1 MYCALAMLDIAQ
13 FWGYR
18 GLRQPSRSELPVVVS
33 LNLFDTGQTKAGCI
47 IKLCFVFIEPC
58 VCFFELGLQLMQV
71 LHFCIGFE
79 AQVTISAFAAVASR
93 VV

>member
-1 MYCALAMLDIAQ
+1 M
-13 FWGYR
+13 
-18 GLRQPSRSELPVVVS
+18 VVS

-58 VCFFELGLQLMQV
+58 ICFFELGLQLMQV

-93 VV
+93 VVSCEFSDIVCPA